1 MHRKYRFFYFS
12 DETVGIHEIRA
23 FPTKFTA
30 FVFGALIVALAAIVA
45 FNELYIDV
53 LGFGHNKIT
62 LLTNENRIL
71 KEQLRQAN
79 RKMLEIGET
88 LDRLAERDNHL
99 RLLVDLPKI
108 DPDTRVVGVGGSSEE
123 HYDFDLR
130 TKEGAELI
138 RTTQATLEKLE
149 REVLLQRQ
157 SYEDVMKKF
166 EYNKSLFASI
176 PAIKPMEGYYASNS
190 FGMRVHP
197 VLRIR
202 KNHVGLDIV
211 NDPGTPIFAT
221 GDGVVRHVGRSR
233 GGYGIS
239 IVINHGH
246 GYSTLYAH
254 LSKVFVGAGQKVE
267 RGDRIAFSGRT
278 GLVSGPHLH
287 YEVRYQR
294 VKKNPVD
301 YFFDDVL
308 PMSYQLRLATAD

>member
-1 MHRKYRFFYFS
+1 MRRKLRFFYFS
-12 DETVGIHEIRA
+12 DETVGIREIRG
-23 FPTKFTA
+23 FRTKFTA

-62 LLTNENRIL
+62 LLTSENRIL
-71 KEQLRQAN
+71 KEQLRHAN
-79 RKMLEIGET
+79 RKMLEIGKT
-88 LDRLAERDNHL
+88 LDQLAERDNHL

-130 TKEGAELI
+130 TKEGAELV

-176 PAIKPMEGYYASNS
+176 PAIKPMQGYYAANS

-239 IVINHGH
+239 IAIDHRH

-267 RGDRIAFSGRT
+267 RGDRIALSGRT

-287 YEVRYQR
+287 YEVRYQG

-308 PMSYQLRLATAD
+308 PMSYQLRVATAD